1 MQACQPTSNSRV
13 LNQHPW
19 TARASGEGPVGSP
32 EQKAARCG
40 AGVGRNCV
48 ELKVGVQMWGAG
60 IGAGMDMQVW
70 SCRAMGTVSWAG
82 SLWTN
87 LGLVPCPHL
96 VALHPHTNPL
106 EVSFVP
112 PLHVTPWAS
121 PGLSLRR
128 PGGGGCSGRGCV
140 PQACPCCWSLGW
152 ALPLQG
158 SPATSL
164 HALAPPLPT
173 SVPQGCSAEWRAGP
187 GTTLPAS
194 PGLLGSLAELT
205 VWESAGPWYPPT
217 ALQDQGPGSRAP
229 WFPAAEG
236 SSDRKLLLWPSP
248 VPEWPASR
256 RSETPAMPQCPSQT
270 GPAVVSLPCLTL
282 PPPLRI
288 LPASLPCLVLSHL
301 PAGPQPFSPAATA
314 QLVWAGSSPGTEL
327 I

>member
-1 MQACQPTSNSRV
+1 MCGAEGRGTDVGCRCRCRYGYAGVELQSHGHCQLGRFSVDQLGPGAMPTPGCPPSTHQPTRGV
-13 LNQHPW
+13 LC
-19 TARASGEGPVGSP
+19 TSP
-32 EQKAARCG
+32 
-40 AGVGRNCV
+40 
-48 ELKVGVQMWGAG
+48 
-60 IGAGMDMQVW
+60 
-70 SCRAMGTVSWAG
+70 SCHS
-82 SLWTN
+82 
-87 LGLVPCPHL
+87 LGLSWP
-96 VALHPHTNPL
+96 
-106 EVSFVP
+106 
-112 PLHVTPWAS
+112 VTKTSW
-121 PGLSLRR
+121 
-128 PGGGGCSGRGCV
+128 GGGCSGRGCV
-140 PQACPCCWSLGW
+140 PQACPCCWSPGW

-217 ALQDQGPGSRAP
+217 ALQDQGPGSHAP